1 MGSGISRSRCR
12 QIYEYG
18 ETKSKY
24 QSTEAAMAV
33 RIEKKGRGWT
43 VIHSR
48 PQARNAMDPDSA
60 DALVAAFED
69 FDRDPNA
76 AVAVLWGEGG
86 SFCAGWDL
94 KYGASLMKDPTPIH
108 EIDFPLDDRKP
119 IPRGPLGPTRLELDK
134 PVIAA
139 VAGPAVAGGVEL
151 PAWCAP
157 RVMEESAYFGVYCR
171 RWGVPLIDGVTVRL
185 PRLVGIGRAMEIIL
199 TGRKVPADEALR
211 IGACE
216 HVVPEGKSREF
227 AEAMAH
233 EIARFPQ
240 ACVRADRRSAYM
252 QQGLPLREAMRKEWY
267 NGFPA
272 FEIDGAAGAA
282 RFASGLGRHGDFK
295 DI

>member
-1 MGSGISRSRCR
+1 M
-12 QIYEYG
+12 EMV
-18 ETKSKY
+18 
-24 QSTEAAMAV
+24 MAV
-33 RIEKKGRGWT
+33 RIEKKGKVWT

-48 PQARNAMDPDSA
+48 AEARNAMDPESA
-60 DALVAAFED
+60 DALVSAFD
-69 FDRDPNA
+69 SFNQDSSA

-86 SFCAGWDL
+86 AFCAGWDL
-94 KYGASLMKDPTPIH
+94 KYCSSLANNSSELHK
-108 EIDFPLDDRKP
+108 IDYPLDDRKA

-139 VAGPAVAGGVEL
+139 VAGPAVAGGFEL
-151 PAWCAP
+151 ALWCDV
-157 RVMEESAYFGVYCR
+157 RVMEQSAYFGVYCR
-171 RWGVPLIDGVTVRL
+171 RWGVPLIDGGTVRL
-185 PRLVGIGRAMEIIL
+185 PRIVGMGRAMEIIL

-216 HVVPEGKSREF
+216 HVVPDGKSREF
-227 AEAMAH
+227 AEAMAY

-272 FEIDGAAGAA
+272 FEADGADGAA
-282 RFASGLGRHGDFK
+282 RFASGKGRHGDFR